1 MDIGLFLIHVV
12 IGSLLAA
19 HGAQKLFGILGGH
32 GLEGAGRYVESLG
45 LRPGK
50 PLAAAAGASELAGGA
65 LFALGLATPL
75 AAVLIASTMLVAART
90 DHGGKGLWIFN
101 GGSEYVLT
109 ISAVVIGLAFAGA
122 GTWSLDNA
130 IGWDVAGVAWG
141 IDAASAAYLGAVA
154 VVAVARD
161 EVSVLSTGRR
171 PR

>member
-1 MDIGLFLIHVV
+1 VQFGIFIIHVV
-12 IGSLLAA
+12 VGSLLAA
-19 HGAQKLFGILGGH
+19 HGAQKLFGVFGG
-32 GLEGAGRYVESLG
+32 GGVSGTGRYLESLG

-65 LFALGLATPL
+65 LLALGLATPL

-109 ISAVVIGLAFAGA
+109 IAAVAIGFAFAGA
-122 GTWSLDNA
+122 GAWSLDNA

-141 IDAASAAYLGAVA
+141 IGAAIVGYLGATA
-154 VVAVARD
+154 VLAVARAND
-161 EVSVLSTGRR
+161 PQVEPASA
-171 PR
+171 